1 MKTTTLTEVTNTIK
15 KELDVDT
22 FLNTLTIES
31 TIEHLKQF
39 IVSGWFLL
47 KIVGVIF
54 YFIFSQLFKWG
65 QQFKV
70 YCTPFIN
77 KVYLATKSI
86 NNPVAQF
93 IAGLT
98 QPKDIDNL
106 TLAQLDVN
114 NSVFPSTYHTPKDL
128 LAHNLDS
135 QNQQLTHT

>member
-1 MKTTTLTEVTNTIK
+1 MKTTTLTNIK

-22 FLNTLTIES
+22 FLDTLTIES
-31 TIEHLKQF
+31 TIENLKQF

-54 YFIFSQLFKWG
+54 YFIFSFLFKWG
-65 QQFKV
+65 QQLKI

-77 KVYLATKSI
+77 KVYLTSKTI
-86 NNPVAQF
+86 DNPVAQF

-106 TLAQLDVN
+106 PLAQLDVN